1 MTRFALICDPR
12 VTALTIAETG
22 DPLTDAAGRP
32 QIALAGKRAP
42 VNPWYSL
49 VRTTVLEHL
58 VAAAGGLADGIRL
71 CLEEAYRPVEL
82 QQAIFDDYCRELRA
96 RYGPEEDAGRIAE
109 EATKYVAR
117 PDGVPP
123 HSTGAAV
130 DVTLLSENGREL
142 DMGSTSDDTPL
153 NNENRNF
160 TYSRQVTGAA
170 RRHRA
175 MLVNAM
181 TQAGFENY
189 PAEWWHWSYGDQ
201 YWAYRRRRRTSLYG
215 SVSASDIPCRR
226 SPA

>member
-1 MTRFALICDPR
+1 MARFALVCDPR
-12 VTALTIAETG
+12 VTALAITENG
-22 DPLTDAAGRP
+22 DPLADVSDC
-32 QIALAGKRAP
+32 QEIAVAGKRAA
-42 VNPWYSL
+42 VNPWCSL
-49 VRTTVLEHL
+49 VRAAILERL
-58 VAAAGGLADGIRL
+58 RTAARALPGGIRL
-71 CLEEAYRPVEL
+71 CLEEGYRPVEV
-82 QQAIFDDYCRELRA
+82 QRAIFDDYCRELSA
-96 RYGPEEDAGRIAE
+96 RLGLDDANRIAE

-130 DVTLLSENGREL
+130 DVTLLADNGREL

-153 NNENRNF
+153 HNGNRNF
-160 TYSRQVTGAA
+160 THSRLVTGAA

-175 MLVNAM
+175 MLANVM
-181 TQAGFENY
+181 TRAGFENY

-201 YWAYRRRRRTSLYG
+201 YWAYKRRRRMAFYG